1 MRAFPS
7 HVAGGFLGFEPLGGQ
22 LGDPPIT
29 ALASGAVAAT
39 PMQWPSGMNGRIHAD
54 GVQDRVLELVHLT
67 VAAHQLFSR
76 LERPLLNNLKIGAVE
91 PALTRQQFGWTRS
104 STSSRRCSASSSAAW
119 AWASRSAS
127 LAAASASSSDNHA
140 GIPRAHDA
148 PANQPCTSGLLSG
161 SLTAAARIAAAT
173 CP

>member
-91 PALTRQQFGWTRS
+91 PALTRQQFGLDT
-104 STSSRRCSASSSAAW
+104 T
-119 AWASRSAS
+119 
-127 LAAASASSSDNHA
+127 
-140 GIPRAHDA
+140 GPKTT
-148 PANQPCTSGLLSG
+148 PTP
-161 SLTAAARIAAAT
+161 
-173 CP
+173 